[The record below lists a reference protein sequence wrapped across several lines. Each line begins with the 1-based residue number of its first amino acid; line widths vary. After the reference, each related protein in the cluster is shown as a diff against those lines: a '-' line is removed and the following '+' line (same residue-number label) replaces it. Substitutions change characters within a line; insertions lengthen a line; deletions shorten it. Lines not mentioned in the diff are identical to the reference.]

1 MKLSNTIF
9 VLHESTVLKY
19 RGTQGGNIVWK
30 ITATSSNS
38 KNIGMNFQPILGQ
51 DVKWFSFE
59 IAFDDLAIGQ
69 IRINNEWNCSWT
81 WKKSFNHFFA

>member
-38 KNIGMNFQPILGQ
+38 KNIGMNFQPLCSQ
-51 DVKWFSFE
+51 DIKWFPLTK
-59 IAFDDLAIGQ
+59 IPLNYLAVSK
-69 IRINNEWNCSWT
+69 IRIENERNVI
-81 WKKSFNHFFA
+81 SFSR